1 MRFELTTFTLA
12 TLPGS
17 DDNKL
22 ESKGLRPDSE
32 SDAEHLHNA
41 SVEAIP
47 LPEDIACMALL
58 LNGLSQD
65 ERQVILKM
73 LEGVASVRP
82 ATPRR

>member
-1 MRFELTTFTLA
+1 VSTSTTDIYL
-12 TLPGS
+12 L
-17 DDNKL
+17 D
-22 ESKGLRPDSE
+22 EVR
-32 SDAEHLHNA
+32 
-41 SVEAIP
+41 EAMNVAKT

-58 LNGLSQD
+58 LNGLSED